1 MPMTANRQ
9 HACKQVEFLIIDDDE
24 VSVMAIQR
32 SMKKLDLNYNTHTAK
47 NGVEALEIL
56 KKSIGSDN
64 LLPPIITT
72 LDLNMPKMGGLEF
85 LKQVRDDPVLSKLV
99 VFVITTSDAST
110 DIASAY
116 EKNVAGYII
125 KGNTSDISLNV
136 VALLRDYAQISIL
149 PC

>member
-1 MPMTANRQ
+1 MI
-9 HACKQVEFLIIDDDE
+9 VDDDD

-32 SMKKLDLNYNTHTAK
+32 SMKQLNVTNHTHIAK

-56 KKSIGSDN
+56 NESIGSDN
-64 LLPPIITT
+64 MLPPIITT

-85 LKQVRDDPVLSKLV
+85 LKKVRDDPILSKLV
-99 VFVITTSDAST
+99 VFVVTTSDAAT

-125 KGNTSDISLNV
+125 KGNSKENSLKAV
-136 VALLRDYAQISIL
+136 ELIRDYAQISVL